1 LPTANIFILVWFG
14 TLAAPIDS
22 ETKHRFH
29 EQGGSHCLRG
39 DVEAMADK
47 LPLERKTSE
56 PRCLDIIEILEFAG
70 GAYIRD
76 GVVSGVVPPE
86 PFLN

>member
-14 TLAAPIDS
+14 ILAAPIHS
-22 ETKHRFH
+22 ETKRFH
-29 EQGGSHCLRG
+29 EQEGSHCLRG

-47 LPLERKTSE
+47 LTLERKASE
-56 PRCLDIIEILEFAG
+56 PRCLDIVEILEFAG

-76 GVVSGVVPPE
+76 GVVGGVVPPE